1 MVSLRST
8 GFPWPLLPPSPLTPS
23 PLTPLHP
30 SVVSYAGRARRRACE
45 RRAAARAGTGELS
58 VVLRF

>member
-30 SVVSYAGRARRRACE
+30 SVVSWACE
-45 RRAAARAGTGELS
+45 RRAAARAGTGELR